1 MTAVDESFDLAG
13 KYTRREGAVLLS
25 GVQALVRLALDQRAA
40 DAAAGLRTGVFVS
53 GYEGSPLAGFDIALQ
68 AEKDRISAAD
78 IVHVPAVNEELAAT
92 SVAGSQSIPG
102 NPAYDGVLGM
112 WYGKAPGLDR
122 AADAIRHGNYIG
134 VARHGGVLVLVG
146 DDPSAKS
153 SSLPCASEM
162 TLDALS
168 MPVLYPGTVQEVLDF
183 GLHGFALSRFA
194 GVWVGMKIV
203 TDVAD
208 GFGTAEVGIDRV
220 RVTIPDL
227 TVDGERWQPRH
238 RPIPESVIGEKELFT
253 GRTQAVLAYAA
264 ANGLNRIVPDD
275 GPAQVGLVAAGKT
288 YYDLREA
295 LDRLGLDDN
304 ALRARGV
311 RLLHLGMPAPLEPQI
326 VRRFAQ
332 GLREIVVVEE
342 KRAFI
347 ETAVRNVL
355 YGMADP
361 PVVVGKVDESGT
373 PLVPVDSELS
383 PDRILDSLGPRLR
396 ERLGLPSPAP
406 TSSVVA
412 GAKRLLPLA
421 VARTPYFCSGCP
433 HNRSTAI
440 PEGSLVGAGI
450 GCHAMVAL
458 SPEANRRG
466 VSMTQMGG
474 EGTQWIGQ
482 QPFTDVTHLFQNLGD
497 GTFFHSGSLAVRACV
512 SAGVDITFKLLYN
525 GVVAMT
531 GGQDP
536 AGIIPV
542 PQLTRWLEAEG
553 VTRVIVCSDDP
564 GKYPRRARWGAHT
577 TVWHRDRLDEAQR
590 LLRDTP
596 GVTALVYDQHCAAD
610 ARRLRKRGQMVQP
623 ARRVLINEE
632 VCEGCGDCGRKSN
645 CLSVQPVETEF
656 GRKTRIDQST
666 CNVDYSCLDGDCPS
680 FVTVVPKPVTR
691 GRASFETPP
700 ADLPEPADK
709 AVVGDVYRVYLAG
722 IGGTGVVT
730 VNQVLATAA
739 VLDGLAV
746 TGVDQTGL
754 SQKAGPVVSHLKL
767 SAGPP
772 AGSSRVGVAQAD
784 LILGF
789 DPLVS
794 MDAKNL
800 AVASP
805 ERTTAVVSTSR
816 VPTGAMVSDPSVSFP
831 GTDSVRAAIDE
842 ATRAE
847 RNVYLDALA
856 VAEHHFGTHLAANV
870 LLVGAAYQAGAL
882 PLSAAAIE
890 RALELNGTAVA
901 MNIAAFRQGRRFVI
915 DGGRMSSRPGLGA
928 VVAEDDAVPA
938 VDDRVREALRES
950 VLAPDVR
957 DLVERRATELVDYQN
972 IALAL
977 SYIRDV
983 ERVARAERSAAAGR
997 TELSAAFARG
1007 LFRVLAYKDE
1017 YEVARLYLKPSFDRA
1032 LQHEFPQGFKL
1043 SYHLH
1048 PPVLRSLGWKKK
1060 IRFGSWFRSVF
1071 VVLRALR
1078 FLRGTPFDVFG
1089 YAGVRR
1095 DERALIEEYRAAVD
1109 RAVSALHP
1117 DSYDD
1122 AVALAASVESVNG
1135 YEHIKLDRLATWREQ
1150 QSTQASQPWRQP

>member
-1 MTAVDESFDLAG
+1 MTAVDESFDLATR
-13 KYTRREGAVLLS
+13 YTREEGTVLLS
-25 GVQALVRLALDQRAA
+25 GVQALVRLALDQRAL
-40 DAAAGLRTGVFVS
+40 DAAAGLRTGVFIS

-68 AEKDRISAAD
+68 SEAARMSAAD
-78 IVHVPAVNEELAAT
+78 VVHVSAVNEELAAT

-102 NPAYDGVLGM
+102 TPTHDGVLGM

-168 MPVLYPGTVQEVLDF
+168 LPVLYPGTVQEVLDF
-183 GLHGFALSRFA
+183 GLHGFAMSRFA
-194 GVWVGMKIV
+194 GLWVGMKIV

-208 GFGTAEVGIDRV
+208 GFGTAEVGLDRV
-220 RVTIPDL
+220 RATIPDL

-238 RPIPESVIGEKELFT
+238 RPIPESVLGEKELFT
-253 GRTQAVLAYAA
+253 GRTQAAIAYAA

-275 GPAQVGLVAAGKT
+275 GPAQLGLVAAGKT
-288 YYDLREA
+288 YYDLRDA
-295 LDRLGLDDN
+295 LDRIGLDDA
-304 ALRARGV
+304 ALRAKGV

-355 YGMADP
+355 YGTADA
-361 PVVVGKVDESGT
+361 PVVVGKVDESGA

-396 ERLGLPSPAP
+396 QRLGLPASVPAP
-406 TSSVVA
+406 SPV

-553 VTRVIVCSDDP
+553 VARVIVCTDDP

-623 ARRVLINEE
+623 VRRVLINEE

-700 ADLPEPADK
+700 ADLPEPAHK
-709 AVVGDVYRVYLAG
+709 AVVADVHRVYLAG

-746 TGVDQTGL
+746 AGVDQTGL

-767 SAGPP
+767 SAGPA
-772 AGSSRVGVAQAD
+772 AGSSRVGAGQAD

-789 DPLVS
+789 DPLVA
-794 MDAKNL
+794 MDPKNL

-805 ERTTAVVSTSR
+805 ARTTAVVSTSR

-831 GTDSVRAAIDE
+831 RTDSVRAAVDE
-842 ATRAE
+842 ATRAG

-856 VAEHHFGTHLAANV
+856 VAEELFGTHLAANV

-882 PLSAAAIE
+882 PLSAASIE

-901 MNIAAFRQGRRFVI
+901 MNIAAFRHGRRFVI
-915 DGGRMSSRPGLGA
+915 DGGRMPAHPDAGTIG
-928 VVAEDDAVPA
+928 DDAVPE
-938 VDDRVREALRES
+938 VDDRVREALRDS
-950 VLAPDVR
+950 VLNPDVR

-972 IALAL
+972 VALARG
-977 SYIRDV
+977 YIHDV
-983 ERVARAERSAAAGR
+983 EHVARVERSVAPGR
-997 TELSAAFARG
+997 TELSTAFARG

-1017 YEVARLYLKPSFDRA
+1017 YEVARLYLKPSFARA
-1032 LQHEFPQGFKL
+1032 LQHEFPQGAKV

-1048 PPVLRSLGWKKK
+1048 PPMLRSLGWKKK

-1078 FLRGTPFDVFG
+1078 FLRGTPLDVFG

-1095 DERALIEEYRAAVD
+1095 EERSLIKEYRAAVTA
-1109 RAVSALHP
+1109 AVADLRP

-1122 AVALAASVESVNG
+1122 TVALAASVESVNG
-1135 YEHIKLDRLATWREQ
+1135 YEHIKLDRLAAWREQ
-1150 QSTQASQPWRQP
+1150 RSTPSVQPPG